1 MKTVVVGPRPA
12 ELEELIRRRH
22 ELGQD
27 LFDEVWEGSYHMAP
41 APHSRHSR
49 VSAEVTRVMLPL
61 AQAVGLF
68 GLDPFNLGEP
78 EDYRVPD
85 HGWVYEVPDS
95 TYLPTAAI
103 VVEVLSPDD
112 ETFDKL
118 PFYAGH
124 GVQEVFVV
132 DPMERRVR
140 IFCLVD
146 GRYEEPG
153 GSRLLGVNTA
163 QLEDQIRWP

>member
-1 MKTVVVGPRPA
+1 MKTVVIGPRPA

-27 LFDEVWEGSYHMAP
+27 LFDEVWEGTYRVAP
-41 APHSRHSR
+41 APHSRHSL
-49 VSAEVTRVMLPL
+49 VAAELTRVMILPDMGS
-61 AQAVGLF
+61 GLI

-78 EDYRVPD
+78 DDYRVPD
-85 HGWVYEVPDS
+85 HGWVREVPDS

-103 VVEVLSPDD
+103 VVGVLSPDD

-118 PFYAGH
+118 PFYAAH
-124 GVQEVFVV
+124 GVEEVFVA
-132 DPMERRVR
+132 DPMEHRVR
-140 IFCLVD
+140 IFCLID

-153 GSRLLGVNTA
+153 GSALLGVNTA
-163 QLEDQIRWP
+163 QLEAEIRWP

>member
-27 LFDEVWEGSYHMAP
+27 LFDEVWEGTYHMAP
-41 APHSRHSR
+41 APHARHSL
-49 VSAEVTRVMLPL
+49 VAAELTRVMLPL
-61 AQAVGLF
+61 ALGSGLI

-78 EDYRVPD
+78 DDYRVPD
-85 HGWVYEVPDS
+85 HGWVREVPDS

-118 PFYAGH
+118 PFYAAH
-124 GVQEVFVV
+124 GVEEVFVA
-132 DPMERRVR
+132 DPMERNVR
-140 IFCLVD
+140 IFCLANGHYD
-146 GRYEEPG
+146 EPG
-153 GSRLLGVNTA
+153 GSALLGVNEA
-163 QLEDQIRWP
+163 ELAAGIRWP